1 MQPSYL
7 DNGPKRL
14 SPALEEEEDPFKSP
28 TPPKSP
34 VFETKE
40 AKKRKS
46 IMNPFKR
53 SQTLDPSDDATK
65 AKADKRKSS
74 GGTIRRAF
82 TSSNRPKSHLQ
93 VQPKGFDA
101 SMLPPSPIRAN
112 FPSAPPEG
120 VQLKRRTSVFDQK
133 QAPRLLNRESMLK
146 EMGSIQDEESQRL
159 TENAFLT

>member
-1 MQPSYL
+1 
-7 DNGPKRL
+7 
-14 SPALEEEEDPFKSP
+14 
-28 TPPKSP
+28 
-34 VFETKE
+34 
-40 AKKRKS
+40 
-46 IMNPFKR
+46 MNPFKR
-53 SQTLDPSDDATK
+53 SQTLAPSDEATA

-82 TSSNRPKSHLQ
+82 TSSSNRPKSLLQ

-112 FPSAPPEG
+112 FPSAPPGG

-133 QAPRLLNRESMLK
+133 QAPRLLDRETMLK